1 MTETMTETMINDK
14 MNGKCCVRFELNT
27 DQGHIYDQPLYY
39 LAENYRQS
47 IIPKELIDGEK
58 IDSNLKVNVAEGI
71 DIHLQMCDFTTDKI
85 KDKTV
90 FRYVIDKI
98 QRSIISFTYKDC
110 HFSIKVLEYNN
121 EEPIPIDHRHITFT
135 RLSYYEISFLKCDLP
150 VFEEFL
156 KTSTL
161 YYDKFLDE
169 SSEDSK
175 EINIYVNQ
183 DDGQYFDFITSR
195 KKRSLDTI
203 YLPAADKQ
211 AILDDLTK
219 FLLPSTLDRYNK
231 LGLNYKRVYLFEGV
245 PGAGKTSF
253 IISLASHFDCDVAI
267 ISFGPKFKD
276 TDMIHLLRNMNSG
289 NDSKKQNR
297 KRFLILEDIDCI
309 FKERKSNDEARNMV
323 SFSGLLNCL
332 DGMTTPHNLVCFITT
347 NYKNHLDSALIR
359 PGRVDYIMSF
369 DYVVKEQLIGIFK
382 VYMSLPNDDNNL
394 ADKFYDAIKSLKI
407 KVTFSLVQQ
416 YLLKYLDNPVLA
428 IENINEMKLIYN
440 SSVVDTAA
448 EDTGLYS

>member
-1 MTETMTETMINDK
+1 MK
-14 MNGKCCVRFELNT
+14 GQCCVRFELNT
-27 DQGHIYDQPLYY
+27 ELGHIYNQPLYY

-47 IIPKELIDGEK
+47 IIPKELIDAEK
-58 IDSNLKVNVAEGI
+58 FDSNLKINVSENS
-71 DIHLQMCDFTTDKI
+71 DINLQMCDFTTDKI
-85 KDKTV
+85 IDKTV

-98 QRSIISFTYKDC
+98 CGSIISFTYKDC

-121 EEPIPIDHRHITFT
+121 DKPIPMDQRNFT
-135 RLSYYEISFLKCDLP
+135 RLSYYEISFLKCDLT
-150 VFEEFL
+150 VFEQFL
-156 KTSTL
+156 KTSTI

-175 EINIYVNQ
+175 QINIYVNQ
-183 DDGQYFDFITSR
+183 DEGHYFDFITSR

-211 AILDDLTK
+211 AILNDLTK
-219 FLLPSTLDRYNK
+219 FLLPSTLDRYTK

-253 IISLASHFDCDVAI
+253 IIALASHFDYDVAI

-276 TDMIHLLRNMNSG
+276 TDMIHLLRNMNSA
-289 NDSKKQNR
+289 NDGKKQNR
-297 KRFLILEDIDCI
+297 KQFLILEDIDCI

-323 SFSGLLNCL
+323 SFSGLLNAL

-347 NYKNHLDSALIR
+347 NYKNHLDAALIR

-369 DYVVKEQLIGIFK
+369 DYVVKEQLVGIFP
-382 VYMSLPNDDNNL
+382 VYMNLTNDDKNL
-394 ADKFYDAIKSLKI
+394 ADKFYDAVKELKI

-416 YLLKYLDNPVLA
+416 YLLKYLDNPTLA

-440 SSVVDTAA
+440 NSVVDKAA